1 MHGRLL
7 AAAVVASLLAAA
19 PAARAQG
26 DPIMPLSQVHAGM
39 RCTGYS
45 VFHGTDVG
53 SFAVTVLDVVAG
65 DPSEDG
71 PRILV
76 QVSGPAV
83 DATGIGP
90 GFSGSPIYC
99 AGRNIG
105 AISESVG
112 EYGGKVALATPI
124 EAILGTPVDPPPP
137 RTRTL
142 SARERVWLASGR
154 PLASPLTVSGL
165 SAPLAHA
172 LSAAARRR
180 GRTVLAAPAGPLG
193 SFPPPPLRPG
203 ASVGVGYSSGDLRLG
218 AIGTVAYVDRDRVW
232 AFGHPLDGVGG
243 RALLLQDAYVFHIV
257 NNPNVSSD
265 ETTYKLASLGHD
277 RGTLTDDANDAVA
290 GRLGAL
296 PHAVPVHV
304 LARDADTGAR
314 KTVDVKV
321 ADEYAMDLPLGTS
334 PLTPI
339 APLAVGQALS
349 ELLGSTPARLTATM
363 CARIQLQE
371 LARPLRFCDRYVS
384 DSLDIGDDGG
394 LTDAVGSRAAGDV
407 MTALGDVETYTG
419 RPPHVT
425 AVSVELTVARGAR
438 QAFLRSVRLPRR
450 VRPGQTVRV
459 RATLQVAR
467 GGIVRRAYRM
477 RLPAGLRRGVQPLI
491 LTGVDV
497 DSTDAALLADIVAAV
512 SGADFGESGP
522 RSLNALAAQ
531 VRRIA
536 RYDGV
541 TLHVG
546 PRHVHAFRDPA
557 LRISGVA
564 HAVVRVVS
572 RARTGRRS
580 RAG

>member
-7 AAAVVASLLAAA
+7 VAAVVAWMLAAA
-19 PAARAQG
+19 PAAQAQG
-26 DPIMPLSQVHAGM
+26 DPIMPLSQVQAGM

-90 GFSGSPIYC
+90 GFSGSPVYC
-99 AGRNIG
+99 DGRNIG

-124 EAILGTPVDPPPP
+124 EAILGTPVDAPAP

-142 SARERVWLASGR
+142 SARERGWLASAR
-154 PLASPLTVSGL
+154 PLVSPLTVSGL
-165 SAPLAHA
+165 SAPLAKA
-172 LSAAARRR
+172 LIATARRH

-193 SFPPPPLRPG
+193 SYPAPALRPG
-203 ASVGVGYSSGDLRLG
+203 SSVGVGYSSGDLRLG
-218 AIGTVAYVDRDRVW
+218 AIGTVAYVDGDRVW
-232 AFGHPLDGVGG
+232 AFGHPLDGVGA
-243 RALLLQDAYVFHIV
+243 RALLLEDAYVFHIV
-257 NNPNVSSD
+257 NNPNVSSE

-296 PHAVPVHV
+296 PHTVPVQV

-314 KTVDVKV
+314 KTVAVRV
-321 ADEYAMDLPLGTS
+321 ADESALDLPLGTS
-334 PLTPI
+334 PLTAI

-349 ELLGSTPARLTATM
+349 ELLASTPARLTATM
-363 CARIQLQE
+363 CARIQLME
-371 LARPLRFCDRYVS
+371 LAPPLRFCNRYVS
-384 DSLDIGDDGG
+384 DSLDIGDDGS
-394 LTDAVGSRAAGDV
+394 LTNSVGSRAAADV
-407 MTALGDVETYTG
+407 MSALSDIETYAG
-419 RPPHVT
+419 RPPHISG
-425 AVSVELTVARGAR
+425 VSVELTVARGAR
-438 QAFLRSVRLPRR
+438 QAFLRKIRLPRR

-467 GGIVRRAYRM
+467 GGVVRRTYRL
-477 RLPAGLRRGVQPLI
+477 RLPAHLRRGALPLT

-512 SGADFGESGP
+512 SGSDFGSPGP
-522 RSLNALAAQ
+522 RSLAALAAQ
-531 VRRIA
+531 VRGIA

-541 TLHVG
+541 TLRIGH
-546 PRHVHAFRDPA
+546 RHVHAFRDPQ

-564 HAVVRVVS
+564 RAVVRV
-572 RARTGRRS
+572 RQPRS
-580 RAG
+580 KR